1 MACQATKQYKMGV
14 EEGMMR
20 LSVQDSLLPGV
31 DLLEKMRAAAE
42 MGFDAVELR
51 SAELLNG
58 TPLPTEA
65 RRLPLPVSSICTSP
79 QQDPVVQEREVRES
93 RLAAWHDLI
102 QIAAG
107 LGARGIIMVPIRR
120 PHRLPDLSPLYT
132 SSELELALLYRIL
145 DDLVPVAERAGVAL
159 WIEPLNF
166 YEAMLVCTIA
176 RAAEVC
182 QHYNSPA
189 LRLMADT
196 FHMNIMEPEP
206 LASLRAAGA
215 YLGHMHLS
223 DSNRQLPGLGHLPF
237 AEVFATLAGS
247 GYAGDLALEAFA
259 PPDPATATPESLQ
272 YLRRAMAE
280 AAGEG
285 L

>member
-1 MACQATKQYKMGV
+1 
-14 EEGMMR
+14 MR

-31 DLLEKMRAAAE
+31 DLLEKARAAAA
-42 MGFDAVELR
+42 MGFEAIELR
-51 SAELLNG
+51 SGELLSG
-58 TPLPTEA
+58 KPLPTEA
-65 RRLPLPVSSICTSP
+65 RRLPLPVGSICTSP
-79 QQDPVVQEREVRES
+79 QQDPVVEEREVREA
-93 RLAAWHDLI
+93 RLATWHELV

-120 PHRLPDLSPLYT
+120 PHRLPDLTPLYT

-145 DDLVPVAERAGVAL
+145 DDLVPEAERAGVAL

-176 RAAEVC
+176 RAVEIC
-182 QHYNSPA
+182 RHYESPA

-196 FHMNIMEPEP
+196 FHMNIMEQEP
-206 LASLRAAGA
+206 LASLRAAGP
-215 YLGHMHLS
+215 YLAHMHLS

-237 AEVFATLAGS
+237 AKVLATLAGM
-247 GYAGDLALEAFA
+247 GYAGDLALEAVS
-259 PPDPATATPESLQ
+259 PPDPAAATAESLQ

-280 AAGEG
+280 AEDRG